1 MMLMTHPKPNDGFE
15 WTQAAFGPVLR
26 CRPLLE
32 IAPHMFTTAAVQLRD
47 DEREWTAVAADMGVD
62 PPSVRLIRQVH
73 GRAVAVAR
81 VGAAASADCAEADI
95 IISDDSRVAVGVR
108 VADCAPILL
117 ADRIQGV
124 VGAAHAGWRGAMQD
138 VAGAAARAMRE
149 TFGSEPANLIAAIG
163 PSLGSC
169 CGEMGPEV
177 VEEFRA
183 AGHHEA
189 DIGRWF
195 APGPRGRPHFDL
207 WLANRDQLAG
217 AGVPPGS
224 IHLAALCTKCRPDIF
239 HSYRAAGGSVGR
251 MVGAIRPK

>member
-81 VGAAASADCAEADI
+81 VGAAA
-95 IISDDSRVAVGVR
+95 
-108 VADCAPILL
+108 ILL

-224 IHLAALCTKCRPDIF
+224 IYLAALCTKCRPDIF